1 MHVWHWISSAIC
13 LICMMLF
20 AITGITLNHPQ
31 WFESEADTFEVN
43 GQLDNE
49 LQQHLSQMEAP
60 SELPVVL
67 TDWLNQSIDHDFDFK
82 RSQFEWSSYEIYIQ
96 QPFAGGDRWMSLDLD
111 TGEVLYSNTDRGLV
125 AWLNDLHKGR
135 NTSMVWIVFIDIFA
149 IATLVF
155 CITGLF
161 LLQIHSKRRPSTW
174 YITAAGLLIPAVLLF
189 IYG

>member
-1 MHVWHWISSAIC
+1 MHRWHWISSAIC

-31 WFESEADTFEVN
+31 WFESEADTYEATY
-43 GQLDNE
+43 QLDND
-49 LQQHLSQMEAP
+49 LHQQLSQMQAP
-60 SELPVVL
+60 AILPEELIH
-67 TDWLNQSIDHDFDFK
+67 WLNQNTNHQLNFK

-149 IATLVF
+149 VATLVF
-155 CITGLF
+155 CITGLL

-174 YITAAGLLIPAVLLF
+174 YITAAGLLIPAILLYV
-189 IYG
+189 YG

>member
-1 MHVWHWISSAIC
+1 MHRWHWISSAIC

-31 WFESEADTFEVN
+31 WFESEADTYEATY
-43 GQLDNE
+43 QLDND
-49 LQQHLSQMEAP
+49 LHQQLSQMQDPAILPE
-60 SELPVVL
+60 ELIR
-67 TDWLNQSIDHDFDFK
+67 WLNQNTNHQLNFK

-149 IATLVF
+149 VATLVF
-155 CITGLF
+155 CITGLL

-174 YITAAGLLIPAVLLF
+174 YITAAGLLIPAILLYV
-189 IYG
+189 YG

>member
-1 MHVWHWISSAIC
+1 MHVWHWMSSAIC

-31 WFESEADTFEVN
+31 WFESEANTLEAVY
-43 GQLDNE
+43 QLDNE
-49 LQQHLSQMEAP
+49 LHQQLNQIEAP
-60 SELPVVL
+60 DTLPEELTRWINQN
-67 TDWLNQSIDHDFDFK
+67 TDHQFNFK
-82 RSQFEWSSYEIYIQ
+82 RSEFEWSSYEIYIQ
-96 QPFAGGDRWMSLDLD
+96 QPFAGGDRWMSIDMD
-111 TGEVLYSNTDRGLV
+111 TGEVLYSNSDRGVV

-135 NTSMVWIVFIDIFA
+135 NTSTVWIVFIDIFA

-155 CITGLF
+155 CVTGLF

-174 YITAAGLLIPAVLLF
+174 YITAAGLLIPAILFF